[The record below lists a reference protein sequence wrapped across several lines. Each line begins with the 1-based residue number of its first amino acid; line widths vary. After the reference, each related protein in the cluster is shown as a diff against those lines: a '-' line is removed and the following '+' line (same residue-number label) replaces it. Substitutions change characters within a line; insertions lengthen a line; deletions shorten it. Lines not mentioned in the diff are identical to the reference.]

1 MEGSLEAPVKNT
13 MTVTD
18 LEHAKASRAL
28 EILLV
33 DDEAS
38 IRESAGE
45 ALRGNGHHV
54 TTASTEAR
62 ALSLLAAH
70 VFDVVISD
78 VNLKKGNGLTVFR
91 SVHAS
96 SPSTEVIL
104 ITGFGTISD
113 AVVALKEGA
122 YDYVTKPFDMDLIE
136 IRLGRI
142 AERRRLEEELASA
155 RADASRTPGTPLV
168 GRTPAMVRLV
178 ERIGT
183 MAPSDASVLITGETG
198 TGKELVAHSLH
209 ERSARAAK
217 PFVAINCAAFPET
230 LLEAELFGHEKGA
243 FTGAT
248 ARREGRFKAAC
259 GGTLFIDEVA
269 EMPLSVQVKLLRV
282 LQDGLVEP
290 LGTNEAIH
298 VDVRVITATHRNLR
312 ERIAQGLFREDL
324 FYRLKVLDIS
334 IPPLRE
340 RRGDLPLLVHHF
352 LLRSH
357 RQGAAMPVLSP
368 QAWAALGQ
376 YSFPGNVRELEH
388 AVEHAVVLAQGKEI
402 QLEHLPEE
410 IAGTAAFNSRMETSV
425 RPLAVALHE
434 FEREYL
440 LRALTLADGRK
451 ARAAASLGISRKNLW
466 EKLKAHGVSDHPA
479 ED

>member
-1 MEGSLEAPVKNT
+1 MKNT
-13 MTVTD
+13 SSVTD
-18 LEHAKASRAL
+18 LEPAEALSPL
-28 EILLV
+28 EILFV

-38 IRESAGE
+38 IRDAAGE
-45 ALRGNGHHV
+45 ALRGSGHHV
-54 TTASTEAR
+54 TTAATEAR
-62 ALSLLAAH
+62 ALSLFQSH

-78 VNLKKGNGLTVFR
+78 VSLKKGNGLSIFR

-96 SPSTEVIL
+96 SPATAVIL
-104 ITGFGTISD
+104 ITGFGMVSD
-113 AVVALKEGA
+113 AVAALKEGA
-122 YDYVTKPFDMDLIE
+122 YDYVTKPFDMDVME
-136 IRLGRI
+136 IHLGRI
-142 AERRRLEEELASA
+142 AERLRLSKELASA
-155 RADASRTPGTPLV
+155 RAVAAGTPDTPLV
-168 GRTPAMVRLV
+168 GRTPGMVRLI
-178 ERIGT
+178 ERINT
-183 MAPSDASVLITGETG
+183 MAGSDASVLITGETG

-209 ERSARAAK
+209 ERSPRAAK

-243 FTGAT
+243 FTGA
-248 ARREGRFKAAC
+248 ASRRDGRFKAAH

-282 LQDGLVEP
+282 LEDWLVEP
-290 LGTNEAIH
+290 LGTNEAIK
-298 VDVRVITATHRNLR
+298 VDVRVLTATHRNLR

-324 FYRLKVLDIS
+324 FYRLKVLDIA

-357 RQGAAMPVLSP
+357 GEGAAVPVLSP
-368 QAWAALGQ
+368 QAWAALSQ

-410 IAGTAAFNSRMETSV
+410 IAGTVALDARAETAV

-440 LRALTLADGRK
+440 LRALALAGGKK
-451 ARAAASLGISRKNLW
+451 ARAAAALGISRKNLW
-466 EKLKAHGVSDHPA
+466 EKLKAHGVSDHPS